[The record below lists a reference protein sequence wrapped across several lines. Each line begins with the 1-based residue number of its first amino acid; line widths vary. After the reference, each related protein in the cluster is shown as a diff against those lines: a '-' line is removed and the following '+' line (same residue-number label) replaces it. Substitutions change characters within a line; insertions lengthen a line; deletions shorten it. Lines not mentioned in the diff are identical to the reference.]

1 MAEHRPS
8 LREFQ
13 AQLAERLQSATR
25 GETLSK
31 LGFLAGGRHWLTDL
45 TEINEVV
52 TVAEIVP
59 VPWAKPW
66 FLGLASVRGVIY
78 GCTDLAGLLGLG
90 QDPARGESRLLL
102 AHPRFGINAALRVER
117 TLGLRNPVQM
127 TQEERPADA
136 PLWEQALWRDT
147 EGQLWTE
154 LSVERLVATPQFLEV
169 AAETRGSAGTA
180 SLIPPSTHSP
190 GPFRSDG

>member
-1 MAEHRPS
+1 MSDPKPS

-13 AQLAERLQSATR
+13 AQLAERLQSAAR

-45 TEINEVV
+45 TEISEVV

-78 GCTDLAGLLGLG
+78 GCTDLAGFLGLD
-90 QDPARGESRLLL
+90 QDTARGESRLLL

-117 TLGLRNPVQM
+117 TLGLRNPVEM
-127 TQEERPADA
+127 TQAERPADA
-136 PLWEQALWRDT
+136 PSWEQALWRDA
-147 EGQLWTE
+147 EGRVWTQ
-154 LSVERLVATPQFLEV
+154 LSVERLVATPQFLE
-169 AAETRGSAGTA
+169 AAIEGWGPAGSA
-180 SLIPPSTHSP
+180 SPSPPVHSQP
-190 GPFRSDG
+190 GPVPY